1 MQRLNHQ
8 DCLPDSLLV
17 RCVACALSDHDS
29 HDLLLD
35 ILKQS
40 LLLAIDT
47 FRYLVQLFKS
57 FLTVSQDLKVNLCGL
72 QQDNVVTVMVRII
85 MWELPGNSHTV
96 AIQWV
101 HMVKDPPATILL
113 VHTVTS
119 KYTFCY
125 Q

>member
-1 MQRLNHQ
+1 MGAKY
-8 DCLPDSLLV
+8 DGSV
-17 RCVACALSDHDS
+17 TEGRCAGGLGIVEGFNGALSRVGGN
-29 HDLLLD
+29 L
-35 ILKQS
+35 
-40 LLLAIDT
+40 
-47 FRYLVQLFKS
+47 RV

-85 MWELPGNSHTV
+85 MWELLGDSHAV

-101 HMVKDPPATILL
+101 HMVKDPLATILL